1 MLSKNLV
8 KQKIMLVPKSVEKRV
23 IDSNGQIEKRL
34 GDVIKV
40 NHSGEQGFVAGIAAE
55 VLNIGDGE
63 GGETGN
69 VIKANTEDPQ
79 AALEQAKNEA
89 QAVLEQAQA
98 DAERIRSEARMQ
110 AESEKEQV
118 LQQAREQG
126 YREGQAQAQAEGEAL
141 RRELAAKEQELED
154 NYQQLIDT
162 LEPQFVDTIT
172 GIYEHIFGVELGS
185 YREVLSYLISS
196 TLRGQEGGHEFIIH
210 VSREDYPFVSVQKRQ
225 ILAGAVSASCN
236 VDVVEDLTLGK
247 NECMIETESGIFDCG
262 LGTQLAELKNRLML
276 LAWSKE
282 E

>member
-1 MLSKNLV
+1 MYSNLI
-8 KQKIMLVPKSVEKRV
+8 KQKIMIVPKSAETKV
-23 IDSNGQIEKRL
+23 IDSNGQIERRL
-34 GDVIKV
+34 GDVLKI

-55 VLNIGDGE
+55 VLDVGE
-63 GGETGN
+63 EGAAAGN
-69 VIKANTEDPQ
+69 VIKANEEDPR
-79 AALEQAKNEA
+79 AILEQAKSDA
-89 QAVLEQAQA
+89 QAVLDRAEA
-98 DAERIRSEARMQ
+98 DAEKIRSEARAQ
-110 AESEKEQV
+110 AEAEKKQV

-126 YREGQAQAQAEGEAL
+126 YHEGQAEVQAEGDAL
-141 RRELAAKEQELED
+141 RQELRAKEKALEES
-154 NYQQLIDT
+154 YQQLINT

-172 GIYEHIFGVELGS
+172 GIYEHIFGVELSS

-210 VSREDYPFVSVQKRQ
+210 VSKEDYPFVSVQKRQ

-262 LGTQLAELKNRLML
+262 LDTQLAELKNRLML

>member
-1 MLSKNLV
+1 MLSRNLV
-8 KQKIMLVPKSVEKRV
+8 KQKIMIVPKSVEKRV
-23 IDSNGQIEKRL
+23 IDSNGQIERRL
-34 GDVIKV
+34 GDVMRAV
-40 NHSGEQGFVAGIAAE
+40 SPGGQGFVAGIAAE
-55 VLNIGDGE
+55 VLDAPGEDG
-63 GGETGN
+63 GAGN
-69 VIKANTEDPQ
+69 VIKAGEEDPQ
-79 AALEQAKNEA
+79 AVMEQAKGDA
-89 QAVLEQAQA
+89 QAILAQAEA
-98 DAERIRSEARMQ
+98 DAERIRNEAMAQ
-110 AESEKEQV
+110 AESEKGQV
-118 LQQAREQG
+118 LQQARDQG
-126 YREGQAQAQAEGEAL
+126 YREGQARAQAEGEAL
-141 RRELAAKEQELED
+141 KQELKARERELEES
-154 NYQQLIDT
+154 YQQRIDV

-185 YREVLSYLISS
+185 YREVLAYLIAS

-225 ILAGAVSASCN
+225 ILAGAVSSNSN

>member
-1 MLSKNLV
+1 MSRNLV
-8 KQKIMLVPKSVEKRV
+8 KQKIMLVPRSVEKRV

-34 GDVIKV
+34 GDVLKV
-40 NHSGEQGFVAGIAAE
+40 NRPGEQGFVAGIAAE
-55 VLNIGDGE
+55 VLDMEGE
-63 GGETGN
+63 EGASGN
-69 VIKANTEDPQ
+69 VIKAYEEDPQ
-79 AALEQAKNEA
+79 AVMEQARGDA
-89 QAVLEQAQA
+89 QAILEQAQA
-98 DAERIRSEARMQ
+98 DAERIRSEARAQ
-110 AESEKEQV
+110 AEREREQV

-126 YREGQAQAQAEGEAL
+126 YSEGQARAQEEADVL
-141 RRELAAKEQELED
+141 RQELSARERELED
-154 NYQQLIDT
+154 NYQQLIDV

-185 YREVLSYLISS
+185 HREVLAYLIAS

-210 VSREDYPFVSVQKRQ
+210 VSRDDYPFVSVQKRQ
-225 ILAGAVSASCN
+225 ILAGAVSSNSN